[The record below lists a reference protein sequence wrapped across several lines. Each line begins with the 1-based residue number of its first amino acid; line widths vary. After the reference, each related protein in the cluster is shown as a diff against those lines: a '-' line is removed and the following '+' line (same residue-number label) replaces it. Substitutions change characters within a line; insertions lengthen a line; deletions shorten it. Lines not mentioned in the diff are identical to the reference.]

1 MFTAMTLEFLTYREL
16 LRQRA
21 LAKRAV
27 RLARNTQM
35 SEDLIKRIDSE
46 LERRR
51 IRIQERRGANAPV
64 ID

>member
-21 LAKRAV
+21 LAQRAV
-27 RLARNTQM
+27 RLSRNTQM
-35 SEDLIKRIDSE
+35 SEGLINWIDSE